1 MMVEV
6 STVER
11 QSDARKKLRLQK
23 FLAECGVASRREA
36 ETIIAAGG
44 VEVNGLPAAVGDSVD
59 PDTDV
64 VTLNGETLT
73 RDDKVYVILHKP
85 KGVVTSV
92 KDTHDRK
99 TVLDC
104 ISGTPARIVPVGR
117 LDMDVSGALILT
129 NDGELTFRLTHP
141 KYEVSK
147 VYLAWVGGV
156 MSQETARTLEQGITL
171 DDGPTA
177 PGKVNVLKTAADSTL
192 IQLTIHEGR
201 NRLVKRMC
209 AAVGHAVHDLRRVS
223 IGDVRIEGLS
233 PGEWRYLSDNEVE
246 ALRVLTGLNR

>member
-1 MMVEV
+1 MVEV
-6 STVER
+6 SPVEPER
-11 QSDARKKLRLQK
+11 DLRRTLRLQK

-44 VEVNGLPAAVGDSVD
+44 VEVNGVPATLGDSVD

-64 VTLNGETLT
+64 VTLNGEALL
-73 RDDKVYVILHKP
+73 RDEKVYVVLHKP

-104 ISGTPARIVPVGR
+104 VSGAPARIVPVGR
-117 LDMDVSGALILT
+117 LDMDVSGVLILT
-129 NDGELTFRLTHP
+129 NDGELTYRLTHP
-141 KYEVSK
+141 SYEVDK

-156 MSQETARTLEQGITL
+156 MSPETACELEQGITL

-177 PGKVNVLKTAADSTL
+177 PGSVRIVKTAVDSTL

-209 AAVGHAVHDLRRVS
+209 AAVGHPVHDLRRVS
-223 IGDVRIEGLS
+223 IGGVRIEGLS
-233 PGEWRYLSDNEVE
+233 PGEWRYLSRDEVE
-246 ALRVLTGLNR
+246 ALRALTGLGQ